1 MAHQRGKGLLG
12 AVKVV
17 KLAGGGKD
25 GSDFHPSKKRQS
37 IKDSKK
43 DSSDI
48 PIPKEGE
55 IYYKTVR
62 TYPSIPEIPEE
73 ISITITKNLEQFG
86 KDLASTLKRAQVDRK
101 ENESRDSNSPTHQ
114 DRPEFGR

>member
-1 MAHQRGKGLLG
+1 MSNPRNKGLLG
-12 AVKVV
+12 AVKAV
-17 KLAGGGKD
+17 KLSGGGKD
-25 GSDFHPSKKRQS
+25 GSDYHPAKKRQS

-43 DSSDI
+43 DPTDI
-48 PIPKEGE
+48 PVPKEGD

-73 ISITITKNLEQFG
+73 IAITITKNLDQFG
-86 KDLASTLKRAQVDRK
+86 RDFTLKRAQAERK
-101 ENESRDSNSPTHQ
+101 EAESRDSNSPTHP

>member
-1 MAHQRGKGLLG
+1 MREVAR
-12 AVKVV
+12 
-17 KLAGGGKD
+17 D

-37 IKDSKK
+37 IYKESKK

-62 TYPSIPEIPEE
+62 SYPSIPEIPEE

-86 KDLASTLKRAQVDRK
+86 KDLASTLKRAQVGQK
-101 ENESRDSNSPTHQ
+101 
-114 DRPEFGR
+114 GK